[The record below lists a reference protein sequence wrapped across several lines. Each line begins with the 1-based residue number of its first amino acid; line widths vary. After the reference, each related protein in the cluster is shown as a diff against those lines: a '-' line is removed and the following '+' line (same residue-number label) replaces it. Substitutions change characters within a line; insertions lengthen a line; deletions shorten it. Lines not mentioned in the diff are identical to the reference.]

1 MESCS
6 KPEALCRVCGDKASG
21 KHYGVPSCDG
31 CRGFFKRSI
40 RRNLDYVCKE
50 NGRCVV
56 DVTRRNQC
64 QACRFSKCLRVNMKK
79 DAVQHERAPRPAV
92 AAHHQL
98 TLQKLGYNFT
108 RQQNFFPTAPLAF
121 STLPQLNTYSTLATT
136 PPDIPMPTFL
146 ETSFQ
151 DFPRLPETIPSEL
164 PQLNPL
170 FGTQVGSLSP
180 LNPFKIPLFPTQFHY
195 PMPHSGYFPA
205 NIFYPPLISTESPT
219 TPAEQPNKALEKTM
233 DSPKFRS
240 TVSTRTAEK
249 PDSQLPEKIKEDEVS
264 SSEEAFKSNRCLDNV
279 TKEGTRTR
287 VPVCSPTNCDPPVI
301 HVVSKMAE
309 SRIALDTSG
318 NKSVTVEYIIRDPE
332 KSARQENRS
341 MQSRSNLNMDGF
353 LTLSGEHIHDPA
365 AKLLVASIKWL
376 HGLPSF
382 MQLKS
387 SDQLP
392 LVHQNWRELFLIAAA
407 QYSYYFDEDDIHLA
421 SGAKKLS
428 NKFELKKI
436 TDIVKRIAKCR
447 LDKSEY
453 DWLKSA
459 LLYRNESFESPL
471 SSQLEILQEQTLM
484 LLQEHCSRIDST
496 RFGRIMLLLPNI
508 CSVSNYGV
516 LEDLLFPSTATE
528 AINSTLTRI
537 LMYTAI

>member
-332 KSARQENRS
+332 KSARQENR
-341 MQSRSNLNMDGF
+341 N
-353 LTLSGEHIHDPA
+353 
-365 AKLLVASIKWL
+365 
-376 HGLPSF
+376 
-382 MQLKS
+382 
-387 SDQLP
+387 QLP

-407 QYSYYFDEDDIHLA
+407 QYSYYFDE
-421 SGAKKLS
+421 
-428 NKFELKKI
+428 
-436 TDIVKRIAKCR
+436 
-447 LDKSEY
+447 
-453 DWLKSA
+453 
-459 LLYRNESFESPL
+459 ESFESPL